1 MKEENSYILT
11 KLGKDPGFKVPEHY
25 FDDFNKR
32 MAESLPE
39 VKITPVDA
47 RPSMWVR
54 VRPYVYMAAMFAGIW
69 CMMKVFNNVP
79 MAGRLRGEAGIWC
92 MMKVFNNFNGESSRQ
107 QQACQISA
115 GVQNERNADE
125 VIMQGDVSDFDIT
138 TYEDSVAAGDSA
150 SGPAR

>member
-1 MKEENSYILT
+1 MKEENSDILK

-39 VKITPVDA
+39 VKITQVEAKPT
-47 RPSMWVR
+47 MWMR
-54 VRPYVYMAAMFAGIW
+54 VRPFVYMAAMFAGIW
-69 CMMKVFNNVP
+69 CMMKAFN
-79 MAGRLRGEAGIWC
+79 GL
-92 MMKVFNNFNGESSRQ
+92 NGESPRQ
-107 QQACQISA
+107 QQAISA

-125 VIMQGDVSDFDIT
+125 MIMHGDVSDYDIT

-150 SGPAR
+150 SEPVR

>member
-69 CMMKVFNNVP
+69 CMMKMFNN
-79 MAGRLRGEAGIWC
+79 L
-92 MMKVFNNFNGESSRQ
+92 NGESSRQ

>member
-69 CMMKVFNNVP
+69 CM
-79 MAGRLRGEAGIWC
+79 I
-92 MMKVFNNFNGESSRQ
+92 NGESSRQ

>member
-69 CMMKVFNNVP
+69 CMMKVFNN
-79 MAGRLRGEAGIWC
+79 
-92 MMKVFNNFNGESSRQ
+92 FNGESSRQ

-150 SGPAR
+150 SEPAR

>member
-1 MKEENSYILT
+1 MKEEDSYILK

-39 VKITPVDA
+39 VKITPIA
-47 RPSMWVR
+47 SRPSMWVR
-54 VRPYVYMAAMFAGIW
+54 VRPYIYMAAMFASIW
-69 CMMKVFNNVP
+69 CMMKAFDSY
-79 MAGRLRGEAGIWC
+79 
-92 MMKVFNNFNGESSRQ
+92 NGESTRQ
-107 QQACQISA
+107 QQANQISA

-125 VIMQGDVSDFDIT
+125 VMMHGDVSDYDIT

-150 SGPAR
+150 SEPVR

>member
-69 CMMKVFNNVP
+69 YMMKMSNN
-79 MAGRLRGEAGIWC
+79 LT
-92 MMKVFNNFNGESSRQ
+92 GESSRQ

-150 SGPAR
+150 SEPAR

>member
-32 MAESLPE
+32 MAEILPE

-69 CMMKVFNNVP
+69 CMMKMSNN
-79 MAGRLRGEAGIWC
+79 L
-92 MMKVFNNFNGESSRQ
+92 NGESSRQ

>member
-69 CMMKVFNNVP
+69 CMMKVFNK
-79 MAGRLRGEAGIWC
+79 L
-92 MMKVFNNFNGESSRQ
+92 NGESSRQ

>member
-32 MAESLPE
+32 MAEILPE

-69 CMMKVFNNVP
+69 CMMKKFNN
-79 MAGRLRGEAGIWC
+79 L
-92 MMKVFNNFNGESSRQ
+92 NGESSRQ

>member
-1 MKEENSYILT
+1 MKEENSDILK

-69 CMMKVFNNVP
+69 CMAKLL
-79 MAGRLRGEAGIWC
+79 GSL
-92 MMKVFNNFNGESSRQ
+92 NGESSRQ
-107 QQACQISA
+107 QQAYQISA

-125 VIMQGDVSDFDIT
+125 VIMQGDVSDYDIT

-150 SGPAR
+150 SEPVR

>member
-69 CMMKVFNNVP
+69 CMM
-79 MAGRLRGEAGIWC
+79 
-92 MMKVFNNFNGESSRQ
+92 NFNGESSRQ